1 VKEILSTVTSKGQVT
16 IPVEIRQY
24 LGIDTSDKIAFVIDD
39 DGSVRIKIPRYPT
52 ISSLRGAAG
61 SLKRPLSWQQMRQV
75 AYEDRFKAKRGEE
88 A

>member
-1 VKEILSTVTSKGQVT
+1 MKEILSTVTSKGQVT

-75 AYEDRFKAKRGEE
+75 AYEDRFKAKRGR
-88 A
+88 

>member
-1 VKEILSTVTSKGQVT
+1 MPNKFYHTS
-16 IPVEIRQY
+16 
-24 LGIDTSDKIAFVIDD
+24 SDD
-39 DGSVRIKIPRYPT
+39 DESVRIKIPRYPT

-61 SLKRPLSWQQMRQV
+61 RLKRPLSWQQMRQV

>member
-1 VKEILSTVTSKGQVT
+1 MKEILSTVTSKGQVT

-75 AYEDRFKAKRGEE
+75 AYEDRFIGLW
-88 A
+88 